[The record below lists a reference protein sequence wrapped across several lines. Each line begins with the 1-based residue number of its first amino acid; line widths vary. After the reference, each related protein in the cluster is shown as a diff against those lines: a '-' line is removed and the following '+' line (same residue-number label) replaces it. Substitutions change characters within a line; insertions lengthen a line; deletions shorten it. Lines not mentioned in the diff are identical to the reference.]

1 MQKNSCLVLEDIG
14 VLPSSRP
21 PSCKGA
27 SMDQHLM
34 VLTFAEKASTVHNQC
49 SYGLS
54 GALSPVKNA
63 AAGIKDGES
72 NERKTGDF
80 TVE

>member
-34 VLTFAEKASTVHNQC
+34 VLTFAEKASTVHN
-49 SYGLS
+49 
-54 GALSPVKNA
+54 
-63 AAGIKDGES
+63 
-72 NERKTGDF
+72 
-80 TVE
+80 